1 MLGASS
7 ITAEK
12 LRLVGKRGS
21 IRIKNRILLQGFSV
35 GAGRVRVGYADNLI
49 EQEAV

>member
-7 ITAEK
+7 MTAEK

-21 IRIKNRILLQGFSV
+21 IRIKNRILLQGVSV
-35 GAGRVRVGYADNLI
+35 GGGKGPGGLR
-49 EQEAV
+49 